1 MDLSDNLQA
10 SSSGR
15 GLVGVAQTNVAELR
29 PADADGSRR
38 KPNDRELRSGNGRQ
52 MRKWFQRAADAAAKR
67 VLRPLGLELRRGG
80 IRHFPEA
87 TAEEAALIEKF
98 RPYTMTGEHRQW
110 TLLKAVDYLDR
121 RSIPG
126 DIVECGVWRG
136 GNMMMVKAA
145 RGASPIHRR
154 QFLYD
159 TFAGMTEPTDDDI
172 GADGRQPRLIHR
184 KSQSDGHNEWA
195 YASLEE
201 VTGNFRRFGL
211 LDDDVILT
219 KGPVEETLRRP
230 DLPDEIA
237 LLRLD
242 TDWYESTKV
251 ELEIL
256 YPRLAPG
263 GVLIIDDFG
272 TWLGARKAVEE
283 YFEQQGPFLFAVDR
297 GCRMAIKA

>member
-1 MDLSDNLQA
+1 
-10 SSSGR
+10 
-15 GLVGVAQTNVAELR
+15 
-29 PADADGSRR
+29 
-38 KPNDRELRSGNGRQ
+38 
-52 MRKWFQRAADAAAKR
+52 MRKWFQRTADAATKR
-67 VLRPLGLELRRGG
+67 VLRPLGLELRRAG

-87 TAEEAALIEKF
+87 TAEEATLIEKF

-121 RSIPG
+121 RAIPG

-172 GADGRQPRLIHR
+172 GADGRRPQLIYR

-195 YASLEE
+195 YASLDE
-201 VTGNFRRFGL
+201 VKENFRRFDL

-219 KGPVEETLRRP
+219 KGPVEETLQRP
-230 DLPDEIA
+230 NLPDEIA

-251 ELEIL
+251 ELEVL

-263 GVLIIDDFG
+263 GILIIDDFG

-283 YFEQQGPFLFAVDR
+283 YFERQGPFLFVVDR
-297 GCRMAIKA
+297 ACRMAVKA